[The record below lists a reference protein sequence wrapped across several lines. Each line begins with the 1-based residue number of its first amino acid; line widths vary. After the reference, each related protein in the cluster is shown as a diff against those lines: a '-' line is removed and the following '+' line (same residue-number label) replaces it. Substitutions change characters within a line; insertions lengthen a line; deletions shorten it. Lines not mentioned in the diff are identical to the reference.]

1 MGTVTTGIAAKLC
14 QRGGLLLAVM
24 FAVQCGHAGSPTV
37 SAQEKQGAKVVGAL
51 REKVDS
57 LKTAFPDAE
66 VELDATRERVTRI
79 RGLKGESAATS
90 AEEVAL
96 SVLKKPAVATALGL
110 STDLRELCPPVSRKD
125 PQIPDYAVVRMQQCV
140 NGIKVLGAELV
151 MSVRVK
157 PAPVVDT
164 LTSSLRPEI
173 PRSGEPKISADD
185 AIKAADTAAKERGSK
200 EGVRAPQPPTGPANS
215 SPPELVFFVPTLF
228 QLQGPSRLCW
238 LVRKDRIA
246 VLVDATD
253 GTVVH
258 QYYETLRGVS

>member
-1 MGTVTTGIAAKLC
+1 MTVADLC
-14 QRGGLLLAVM
+14 QRCGLLLAVV
-24 FAVQCGHAGSPTV
+24 FAAHCGHTGSPPV
-37 SAQEKQGAKVVGAL
+37 SAQEKQGAKVVGEL
-51 REKVDS
+51 REKVNS
-57 LKTAFPDAE
+57 LKTAFPEAE
-66 VELDATRERVTRI
+66 VEFDANRERVTRI
-79 RGLKGESAATS
+79 RGLKAESASAS
-90 AEEVAL
+90 AEELAL
-96 SVLKKPAVATALGL
+96 SVLKKPAVAATLGL

-157 PAPVVDT
+157 PAPAVDT
-164 LTSSLRPEI
+164 LTSSLRTEL
-173 PRSGEPKISADD
+173 PRSGEAKVSADD
-185 AIKAADTAAKERGSK
+185 AIKAADAAARIRGSK
-200 EGVRAPQPPTGPANS
+200 EGVRPPPPPPGPAS
-215 SPPELVFFVPTLF
+215 APPPELVFFVPTLF

-258 QYYETLRGVS
+258 QYSETMRGVS